1 MMNARNARNAKE
13 CQECQRMPGMPNN
26 ARNAKQCQ
34 ECQTMPGMPKNAR
47 NDECQVLNTVIH
59 CSGLRGWKMEERCG
73 EHPEQSEGKQNRQY
87 DLAER
92 TTRFAESIVIFARK
106 LPRTPVTMSIISQL
120 VRAATSVGANNRE
133 ADDSVSRKDFRNKI
147 GYCRKEA
154 NETKYWLQMIAAA
167 VPEMKEDARQL
178 WREADE
184 LHKIFR
190 ACFRTASTQRPESN
204 DSDD

>member
-1 MMNARNARNAKE
+1 MENNDSKE
-13 CQECQRMPGMPNN
+13 AVPG
-26 ARNAKQCQ
+26 K
-34 ECQTMPGMPKNAR
+34 
-47 NDECQVLNTVIH
+47 
-59 CSGLRGWKMEERCG
+59 
-73 EHPEQSEGKQNRQY
+73 GKDNRAY

-92 TTRFAESIVIFARK
+92 STRFAESVVTFARK

-167 VPEMKEDARQL
+167 APEVKEDARQL

-190 ACFRTASTQRPESN
+190 ACFRTASRDQDQEN
-204 DSDD
+204 AL